1 MHVLVL
7 LHLYG
12 ESPEGLFKNTHL
24 YTKTPIMAHARF
36 MKLLDALGASEQGNA
51 QCQSTWV
58 APEFLDPQF
67 VEATR
72 RFSYLFG
79 TVGMVR
85 GHSIVTIDDDK
96 IRLRSKRVTDIN
108 LQRSF
113 QRGGNPGPTQYAA
126 VSIIIIYFIVAL
138 RI

>member
-67 VEATR
+67 VDVSRIYSAQSAWLEVILLLLSMTTR
-72 RFSYLFG
+72 FG
-79 TVGMVR
+79 
-85 GHSIVTIDDDK
+85 
-96 IRLRSKRVTDIN
+96 
-108 LQRSF
+108 
-113 QRGGNPGPTQYAA
+113 
-126 VSIIIIYFIVAL
+126 
-138 RI
+138 